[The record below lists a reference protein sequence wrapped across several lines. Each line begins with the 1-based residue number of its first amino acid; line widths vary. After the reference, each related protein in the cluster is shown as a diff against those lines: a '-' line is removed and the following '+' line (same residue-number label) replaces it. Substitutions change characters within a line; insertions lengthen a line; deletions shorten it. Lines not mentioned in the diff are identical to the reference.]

1 MADPSLQSSVLE
13 NLHENDEMD
22 VQPVKRKVLTNK
34 KNTKKKPKKQS
45 SSQSNTS
52 PSNDI
57 QEQLSDNLNN
67 HNDTKQ
73 LITENTNNDLKKI
86 ETVVND
92 DNVIHDSIQKD
103 EVNTQHEDNSPNEKP
118 KRKVLNAKK
127 SKSEKIIKPKDSDEQ
142 STPPKCHK
150 VDDLNAEEEIGA
162 TNDIELK
169 ETQQIEEEP
178 NLTVVE
184 DGNDDEQT
192 DDICQTKPKR
202 KTLGGPRKQLKG
214 KNRKKSKK
222 SSENL
227 NVLVDSNDPSFLS
240 HQTTQDTQEHQLV
253 EKTIDHISELPIE
266 QPFNSNPTTELDIV
280 KTDKN
285 EINLTDVVDEVN
297 DDEKDDVEPVNTKR
311 KALGAPRKQLKPKKS
326 KKPKSKVEDVVV
338 NEQPNEVNKQEEDE
352 EVSPLNNNKGDEINL
367 TDVDLVKEESVEKDD
382 VEPVNTKR
390 KELGAPRKQL
400 KPKKS
405 KKPKSKVEDVIINE
419 QPNETQHEEDKEVSL
434 LNNDEKDDV
443 KDIIKEEKPTTKRKA
458 LGGVKKHK
466 PKKITKEETKEES
479 ETKIEEV
486 KKKEVTTKSSDI
498 KETENNE
505 DTKEDK
511 KEKKTGRKTLGN
523 KKGSRKGKGK
533 KKTNKDVVEVEQFE
547 PFGENKYIKYSSADD
562 CNRDGLRRAR
572 KKPVGLSFSQNV
584 KGTLTEA
591 DLMEDDHYCG
601 LSFHGN
607 ENISFFAIYDGY
619 GGIAA
624 ARESRRLF
632 PIVLDECIKNGFEGR
647 ELLEKAFEEVDRR
660 LDKEEFMYIGC
671 TCTLL
676 YIWQEESELFV
687 QTANVGDSTCFVK
700 KLNDI
705 SPEIITLSQD
715 HKVTS
720 PCEQLRIRSS
730 GIEMVEG
737 QSRINGVGVVRSLA
751 NHFVK
756 GLNLGMIG
764 TPYLS
769 PVVQLESGDEIAVCS
784 DGIWDVCKPEHAFE
798 LIDSVPFQNSSN
810 ELIRHAMG
818 VMECRDNVSAIVIK
832 IL

>member
-1 MADPSLQSSVLE
+1 MADPSLQSSVFE

-34 KNTKKKPKKQS
+34 KSTKKKPKKQS

-57 QEQLSDNLNN
+57 QEPLSDNLNN
-67 HNDTKQ
+67 HNDTTQ

-103 EVNTQHEDNSPNEKP
+103 EVNTQHEDNSPNE
-118 KRKVLNAKK
+118 NQKK
-127 SKSEKIIKPKDSDEQ
+127 NSDEQ

-162 TNDIELK
+162 TNDMELK

-202 KTLGGPRKQLKG
+202 KTLGGPRKQLK
-214 KNRKKSKK
+214 
-222 SSENL
+222 
-227 NVLVDSNDPSFLS
+227 VDSNDPSLSS
-240 HQTTQDTQEHQLV
+240 HQITQDTQEHQLV

-326 KKPKSKVEDVVV
+326 KKPKSKVEDVII
-338 NEQPNEVNKQEEDE
+338 NEQPNEVNKQE
-352 EVSPLNNNKGDEINL
+352 VSPLNNNKSDEINL

-382 VEPVNTKR
+382 VEP
-390 KELGAPRKQL
+390 Q
-400 KPKKS
+400 
-405 KKPKSKVEDVIINE
+405 KPKSKVEDVIINE

-443 KDIIKEEKPTTKRKA
+443 KDINKEEKPTTKRKA

-486 KKKEVTTKSSDI
+486 KTEEVKTKSSDI

-523 KKGSRKGKGK
+523 KKGSRKGK
-533 KKTNKDVVEVEQFE
+533 EEQE
-547 PFGENKYIKYSSADD
+547 
-562 CNRDGLRRAR
+562 
-572 KKPVGLSFSQNV
+572 KPVGLSFSQNV

-737 QSRINGVGVVRSLA
+737 QSRINGVGVARSLA